1 LPGKTS
7 LPNAAPQIALP
18 WIVRLR
24 YGMVSGQI
32 ATVFFVRYFLGV
44 DLPLAQL
51 SVGPALVAISNALLA
66 SRASGTVP
74 NGGTPTSTLVAWAFA
89 LDTVCL
95 TWVLSL
101 SGGPTN
107 PFTLLYLVHITLSAT
122 ILTKRSTWLLGAL
135 SVICFGLLFLGYKPI
150 PALEMHHAPGAIGL
164 HLVGMWASFG
174 VAALLVAMFSGKI
187 SELLR
192 QHEESLLR
200 MQEELAKKD
209 RLASLVTLAAG
220 AAHEL
225 STPLSTI
232 AVIAKEL
239 ESFATNRFPNASVA
253 EDSRLI
259 RSEVDR
265 CGDILRRMSTQGAA
279 PAGEAM
285 ETLAAEELLARVN
298 DELARPARLS
308 IESAEQGGFAAL
320 RIPLRPVQQALI
332 ALVKNALEASA
343 VDTLVRVSARQSG
356 GVMRFVVSDEG
367 PGMPDHVLRRI
378 GEPFFTTKEPGKG
391 MGLGTFLVRTLAEDL
406 GGSLRY
412 ESAPDS
418 GTSAILELPVA
429 VTPEGR

>member
-1 LPGKTS
+1 MGNHS
-7 LPNAAPQIALP
+7 FPNAAPQIALP

-32 ATVFFVRYFLGV
+32 VTLLFVRYFLGV
-44 DLPLAQL
+44 DLPLAML
-51 SVGPALVAISNALLA
+51 SLGPLLVAGSNLLLA
-66 SRASGTVP
+66 SRASGMAA
-74 NGGTPTSTLVAWAFA
+74 GTRVATSTLVAWAFA
-89 LDTVCL
+89 LDTICL
-95 TWVLSL
+95 TWVLLL

-122 ILTKRSTWLLGAL
+122 ILTKRWTWLLGAL
-135 SVICFGLLFLGYKPI
+135 SVVCFGLLFLGYKPI
-150 PALEMHHAPGAIGL
+150 PALEMHHASGAVGL
-164 HLVGMWASFG
+164 HLIGMWVSFG
-174 VAALLVAMFSGKI
+174 MASLLVAMFSGKI

-192 QHEESLLR
+192 QHEESMLR

-239 ESFATNRFPNASVA
+239 ESFATDRFPNASVA

-265 CGDILRRMSTQGAA
+265 CGDILRRMSAQGAA

-285 ETLAAEELLARVN
+285 ETMAADELLARVN

-308 IESAEQGGFAAL
+308 IEAGAAGSSPTL

-332 ALVKNALEASA
+332 ALVKNALEASG
-343 VDTLVRVSARQSG
+343 VETRVRVSARPAG
-356 GVMRFVVSDEG
+356 GIVRFIVSDQG

-418 GTSAILELPVA
+418 GTSAILELPAA